1 MKKAKTFKHQPIVR
15 FGWRNAPVDDVKLK
29 GRIPKRPNS
38 FEAYLVV
45 LDENCDEKEV
55 VKGLTEV
62 WKNRIWK
69 WWFNERRD
77 EIEKQYL
84 LAVAYG
90 LTH

>member
-1 MKKAKTFKHQPIVR
+1 MKHARTFKHQPIVR
-15 FGWRNAPVDDVKLK
+15 FGWRNAPVDDVKL
-29 GRIPKRPNS
+29 RAECPKRPRS

-45 LDENCDEKEV
+45 LDENGDEKEV
-55 VKGLTEV
+55 VRGLSEV

-77 EIEKQYL
+77 EIKKQAL
-84 LAVAYG
+84 LIVAYG